1 MCFKQLKIRRL
12 LFVLGMLAIVF
23 ASEAQNKKFKLVL
36 NSAIYIF
43 NNKGDYLGEF
53 APKGIYELEFEYNN
67 DGLTIHSPVIGSLKM
82 SNNFIYRETKVLNSN
97 EDLIRYVL
105 KDGNSA
111 NKGLGIHTKGFSY
124 FKGKSGNNGYSGDL
138 AIWFNGNMYMLEDCD
153 FVNCYDYEGVT
164 KLLDTTVEND
174 PLIKFM
180 RSISGKKQS
189 PKNNNSSTKSSPTPK
204 YGEIK
209 LLGHN
214 YERVWNVDSQSYMV
228 LESVDAYPFCVK
240 TGSDNHIYILN
251 CCIGSTIKPSNK
263 SNINWTTRKGAISIS
278 LPTQTGVSVGN
289 NDEIICWED
298 SENPLEIKKTMFIWS
313 QSTGKLQCIQ
323 TIEFNFGSRI
333 IENMYYFVTT
343 DTSAWSKIRPMLLYN
358 LPFCGNRIN

>member
-1 MCFKQLKIRRL
+1 MCFKQLKIRKL

-23 ASEAQNKKFKLVL
+23 ASEAQNKKFQLVL
-36 NSAIYIF
+36 NSEILWIKNYKRWIK
-43 NNKGDYLGEF
+43 NEKGVLEEF
-53 APKGIYELEFEYNN
+53 APKGIYEFEFEYNN
-67 DGLTIHSPVIGSLKM
+67 GLTITSPRLGGDLLEM
-82 SNNFIYRETKVLNSN
+82 SNNLIYA
-97 EDLIRYVL
+97 EDWV
-105 KDGNSA
+105 
-111 NKGLGIHTKGFSY
+111 
-124 FKGKSGNNGYSGDL
+124 SGDL
-138 AIWFNGNMYMLEDCD
+138 VCTLYDGDSYNGHD
-153 FVNCYDYEGVT
+153 FT
-164 KLLDTTVEND
+164 KCFTYSKGKLSTLTISKRLFMGGWGIVFVDETETTNICSTTVEND

-180 RSISGKKQS
+180 RSISGKKQT
-189 PKNNNSSTKSSPTPK
+189 PKNNNPSPKSTPTPK

-209 LLGHN
+209 LSGHN

-228 LESVDAYPFCVK
+228 LEPVDGAYPFCVK

-263 SNINWTTRKGAISIS
+263 SNINWTTRKGAIRIS

-298 SENPLEIKKTMFIWS
+298 SENPMEIKKTMFIWS

-323 TIEFNFGSRI
+323 TIEFYFGSRI

-343 DTSAWSKIRPMLLYN
+343 DASAWSKIKPMLLYN